1 MAFSHMGHSFPGGV
15 KANTWQQVLPPG
27 GFSFGLGLEPK
38 FNRLLPFEEWEKV
51 AVRPDE
57 GSFFA

>member
-1 MAFSHMGHSFPGGV
+1 
-15 KANTWQQVLPPG
+15 
-27 GFSFGLGLEPK
+27 LGLEPK